1 TLMEKFS
8 WLPVEEDGRLHDPV
22 LRENFIERV
31 FALHELNHLYKEKLS
46 RRELLAFHSRYKL
59 QLLAHSQ
66 AGYKDMGPFVAAIH
80 EWADLESY
88 FEVYRDKL
96 MAILRKPAS
105 RKNHTNVLMHIQGYF
120 SNYLSTRQ
128 RKELSEVILNYRSGT
143 LPLLAPLTLLKH
155 YLGEYPNDYLLT
167 QNYFDPYPEELAL
180 RL

>member
-1 TLMEKFS
+1 
-8 WLPVEEDGRLHDPV
+8 
-22 LRENFIERV
+22 
-31 FALHELNHLYKEKLS
+31 
-46 RRELLAFHSRYKL
+46 
-59 QLLAHSQ
+59 
-66 AGYKDMGPFVAAIH
+66 GYKDMGPFVAAIH

-88 FEVYRDKL
+88 FEVYRDNL

-128 RKELSEVILNYRSGT
+128 RKELSEVILNYRFGT

-180 RL
+180 RLMVN

>member
-1 TLMEKFS
+1 MVTSFFHIAKFS
-8 WLPVEEDGRLHDPV
+8 KRFSNSAYSLRVSRFRVE
-22 LRENFIERV
+22 F
-31 FALHELNHLYKEKLS
+31 YS
-46 RRELLAFHSRYKL
+46 RL

-88 FEVYRDKL
+88 FEVYRDNL

-128 RKELSEVILNYRSGT
+128 RKELSEVILNYRFGT

-180 RL
+180 RLMVN